1 MTRRQSKR
9 RRNQLPQ
16 GTAGPNVDY
25 AADQRTCQP
34 RTSASRR
41 LPRARWIGSA
51 ATRLRKV
58 AAMRRSPLLRQI
70 TGDGFALGRAPCS
83 ARSER
88 LTPAKLVLEVG
99 YHPPYGV
106 TVAGRFAAPHR

>member
-1 MTRRQSKR
+1 
-9 RRNQLPQ
+9 
-16 GTAGPNVDY
+16 
-25 AADQRTCQP
+25 
-34 RTSASRR
+34 
-41 LPRARWIGSA
+41 
-51 ATRLRKV
+51 
-58 AAMRRSPLLRQI
+58 MRRSPLLRQI